1 MSEVQ
6 RAQTMMRL
14 TLRGSCAAAGLA
26 IGLFASTGAWAE
38 SPVRAEAPTA
48 VEPVAQ
54 AVETSV
60 EPADA
65 EAVVDAAADETAADE
80 TGATVADAAEEPA
93 PDSSLIA
100 EQLALMLPADG
111 PAEFAALADFYA
123 SRGHAPAWVD
133 ASGLNDLGVDL
144 VAALNDAGADGLHVD
159 AYLNDP
165 ILSRMDI
172 AEPAT
177 RAELDLLL
185 SQAFLHISNDLMNG
199 RFRQREAT
207 SAMRDYEPTMDM
219 TQPMRYAV
227 DTGAIAETLRG
238 LAPPH
243 EQYQLLRAAL
253 ADYRDLA
260 VAGGWE
266 GVPDIGRSLE
276 QGARNSAIS
285 ALRARMTVSGDYV
298 APAGGVADDTYYDA
312 ALADAVKEFQ
322 RRHGLLDDAVVGPRT
337 LSAINAS
344 IAYRI
349 EQIAVAMERW
359 RWYPRDLGNKF
370 VMVNIPAFMVR
381 AIDGDAEPLV
391 MRVVVGT
398 RDNQTAVFNDEMEYS
413 QINPY
418 WNVPQSI
425 ADNEYLPAL
434 RADPFYLLNQNI
446 RIRSGGQEINPVLVD
461 WSSIGGRFPYS
472 LRQEPGSGNAL
483 GRIKFL
489 FPNGHAIYM
498 HDTPSRSL
506 FNRTT
511 RSFSHGCIRLQ
522 DPMAMAGFVF
532 NGRYTVDEIEAMIAS
547 GRTRDLIL
555 DEHIP
560 VYVAYFTA
568 EVAED
573 GEVRFYNDLYDR
585 DAVLISAMDDDAPEP
600 PTVVAD
606 NTQADG
612 LN

>member
-26 IGLFASTGAWAE
+26 IGLFASAGAWAE
-38 SPVRAEAPTA
+38 APVRAESPTA
-48 VEPVAQ
+48 VEPVVE
-54 AVETSV
+54 AVEIIV
-60 EPADA
+60 EAVDA
-65 EAVVDAAADETAADE
+65 EAANGDAVVDTAAE
-80 TGATVADAAEEPA
+80 AAVAEAAVEPA

-100 EQLALMLPADG
+100 DQLSLMLPADG

-133 ASGLNDLGVDL
+133 ANGLNGLGEAL
-144 VAALNDAGADGLHVD
+144 FAALNDAAADGLHVD

-165 ILSRMDI
+165 ILSRLEI

-177 RAELDLLL
+177 RAELDVLL
-185 SQAFLHISNDLMNG
+185 SQAFLQFGNDLMNG
-199 RFRQREAT
+199 RYRQREAT
-207 SAMRDYEPTMDM
+207 SAIRDYESTMDL

-227 DTGAIAETLRG
+227 DTGEIAETLRG

-253 ADYRDLA
+253 ADHRDLA

-266 GVPDIGRSLE
+266 GVPDTGRSLE
-276 QGARNSAIS
+276 QGARGSAIS

-298 APAGGVADDTYYDA
+298 APAGGVADDTYYDS

-349 EQIAVAMERW
+349 EQIEVAMERW
-359 RWYPRDLGNKF
+359 RWYPRDLGSKHI
-370 VMVNIPAFMVR
+370 MVNIPAFLVR
-381 AIDGDAEPLV
+381 GFDGDAEPLE

-398 RDNQTAVFNDEMEYS
+398 REHQTAVFNDEMEYS

-425 ADNEYLPAL
+425 ADNEYLPEL
-434 RADPFYLLNQNI
+434 RADPFHLLNQNI
-446 RIRSGGQEINPVLVD
+446 RILSGGQEINPVLVD
-461 WSSIGGRFPYS
+461 WSSVGGRFPYV

-483 GRIKFL
+483 GRIKFM
-489 FPNGHAIYM
+489 FPNSHAIYL

-511 RSFSHGCIRLQ
+511 RAFSHGCIRLQ

-532 NGRYTVDEIEAMIAS
+532 EGRYTVEEVEAMIAS
-547 GRTRDLIL
+547 GRTRDIIL

-560 VYVAYFTA
+560 VYIAYFTA
-568 EVAED
+568 EVTAD

-585 DAVLISAMDDDAPEP
+585 DAVLIAAMDDNAPEP